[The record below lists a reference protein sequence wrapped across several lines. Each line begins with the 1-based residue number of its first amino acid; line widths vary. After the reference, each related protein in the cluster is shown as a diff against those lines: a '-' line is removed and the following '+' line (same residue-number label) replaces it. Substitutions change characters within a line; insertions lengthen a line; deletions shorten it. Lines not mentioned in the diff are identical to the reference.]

1 VDDRERR
8 KAGLCSH
15 IERND
20 RTERQFDQ
28 GSATGHVFV
37 GFRVM
42 SEPTN
47 TQLANFACV
56 LISGP
61 GISDIQRDMVKD
73 IFDSNPEI
81 RKVWL
86 GYHADFQKKVN
97 ELDLIFEEED
107 ASD

>member
-1 VDDRERR
+1 
-8 KAGLCSH
+8 
-15 IERND
+15 
-20 RTERQFDQ
+20 
-28 GSATGHVFV
+28 
-37 GFRVM
+37 M

-61 GISDIQRDMVKD
+61 GISDIQRGMVKD
-73 IFDSNPEI
+73 IFDSHPEV

>member
-1 VDDRERR
+1 
-8 KAGLCSH
+8 
-15 IERND
+15 
-20 RTERQFDQ
+20 
-28 GSATGHVFV
+28 
-37 GFRVM
+37 
-42 SEPTN
+42 
-47 TQLANFACV
+47 
-56 LISGP
+56 
-61 GISDIQRDMVKD
+61 MVKD